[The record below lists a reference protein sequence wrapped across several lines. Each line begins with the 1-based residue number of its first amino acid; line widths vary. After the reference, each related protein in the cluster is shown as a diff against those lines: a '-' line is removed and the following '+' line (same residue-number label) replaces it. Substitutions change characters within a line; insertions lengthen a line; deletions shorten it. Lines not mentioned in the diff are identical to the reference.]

1 MEYNRMIFIQM
12 PIDIQIILYNYLDNE
27 SKYNYTR
34 FLKNNISKNN
44 FNYISRFIKL
54 NPNDLNHLKRVI
66 HNNNGIDFYIKYLNN
81 KFLIVKYLL
90 CFTDELYTINI
101 INKYKLHLNVNS
113 ILYINNNWDPTNITQ
128 LYLTNKNY
136 NNHFYKYLNI

>member
-1 MEYNRMIFIQM
+1 MIFIQM

-34 FLKNNISKNN
+34 FLQNNISKND
-44 FNYISRFIKL
+44 FNYISKFIKL
-54 NPNDLNHLKRVI
+54 NPNDLNHLKSVI
-66 HNNNGIDFYIKYLNN
+66 RNNNGIDFYIKYLNN